1 MEEMISVDLLANDIG
16 DRDATWF
23 GSVVFGHDS
32 GCYGEVLLDYESA
45 ADGEMPLTAGDWI
58 LD

>member
-1 MEEMISVDLLANDIG
+1 MAISYGQPEGSARWMEAMISVDLLANDIG

-32 GCYGEVLLDYESA
+32 GWYFEVLLDH
-45 ADGEMPLTAGDWI
+45 
-58 LD
+58 

>member
-1 MEEMISVDLLANDIG
+1 MISVDLLANDIG